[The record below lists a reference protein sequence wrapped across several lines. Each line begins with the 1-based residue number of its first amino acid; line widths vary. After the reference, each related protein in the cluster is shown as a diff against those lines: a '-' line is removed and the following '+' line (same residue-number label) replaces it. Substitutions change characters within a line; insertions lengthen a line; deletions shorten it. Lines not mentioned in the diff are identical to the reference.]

1 MRYYSGIGSRKTPK
15 DIMPNIQEVATLLD
29 SKGYT
34 LRSGG
39 ADGAD
44 TFFEDYSTRK
54 EIYLPWKGFN
64 NNESELYLENMDPEI
79 VTKAEEISKKFHPR
93 WNSLNKGGRSLMTRN
108 VFQVLG
114 NDLKTPVDFVVCWTE
129 TGKIE
134 GGTGQAMRIARNMG
148 IPIFNLFFY
157 DAVSGVKEF
166 LYENKI

>member
-15 DIMPNIQEVATLLD
+15 EIIPTIEEIATLLGE
-29 SKGYT
+29 KGYT

-44 TFFEDYSTRK
+44 TFFEDYSNNK

-64 NNESELYLENMDPEI
+64 NNESELYLENMNPEI
-79 VTKAEEISKKFHPR
+79 VNKAEEISKKFHPR
-93 WNSLNKGGRSLMTRN
+93 WNSLNKAGRSLMTRN

-114 NDLKTPVDFVVCWTE
+114 DDLKTPVDFVVCWTE

-157 DAVSGVKEF
+157 DAVAGVKEF

>member
-15 DIMPNIQEVATLLD
+15 AIIPTIEEIATLLD

-54 EIYLPWKGFN
+54 EIYLPWKSFN
-64 NNESELYLENMDPEI
+64 NNESELYLENI
-79 VTKAEEISKKFHPR
+79 EISKKFHPR
-93 WNSLNKGGRSLMTRN
+93 WNSLNKAGRSLMTRN

-114 NDLKTPVDFVVCWTE
+114 MDLKTPADFIVCWTE

>member
-15 DIMPNIQEVATLLD
+15 AIIPTIEEIATLLD

-44 TFFEDYSTRK
+44 TFFEDYSTTK
-54 EIYLPWKGFN
+54 EIYLPWKSFN
-64 NNESELYLENMDPEI
+64 NNESELYLENIDPEI

-93 WNSLNKGGRSLMTRN
+93 WNSLNKAGRSLMTRN

-114 NDLKTPVDFVVCWTE
+114 MDLKTPADFIVCWTE